1 MLFRILLSSERNDV
15 VKVWSLFRVP
25 ARFIRCLIPG
35 RFLNS
40 NVTSDPLPQRRMKAS
55 FPNWVRVPFP
65 GFLSEKR
72 AAGIRWHFSTQNY
85 LSECS
90 KIQGDEWIVEY
101 PIQKFQRGGKKRR
114 RRRGRRTS
122 GPKRNLKSDLL
133 LRNESEGLTDGIS
146 LFLLS
151 VWKTHIHRMTGEECH
166 RVHYVWTPMW
176 NWNHSFPCF
185 A

>member
-25 ARFIRCLIPG
+25 ARFIRCYIPG

-101 PIQKFQRGGKKRR
+101 PIQKFQRGGKRRRR
-114 RRRGRRTS
+114 RRRGRVVQKETWKAIFFFETNRRDGRT
-122 GPKRNLKSDLL
+122 GYLCFFWVFERH
-133 LRNESEGLTDGIS
+133 IS
-146 LFLLS
+146 IEWRERSALEF
-151 VWKTHIHRMTGEECH
+151 TTFGHRCRTEIIFSL
-166 RVHYVWTPMW
+166 V
-176 NWNHSFPCF
+176 
-185 A
+185 